1 MTVSVEEGYAIES
14 IAITFSGET
23 YTGAYEASVG
33 TYTDGVVAEWNG
45 FSYSVTFTATA
56 TSRMQK
62 IEVVY
67 VKDEAGTGIAETVAI
82 GASGEDIIY
91 NLNGQRLGKVQKGL
105 NIVNGKKVIFK

>member
-1 MTVSVEEGYAIES
+1 
-14 IAITFSGET
+14 
-23 YTGAYEASVG
+23 
-33 TYTDGVVAEWNG
+33 
-45 FSYSVTFTATA
+45 
-56 TSRMQK
+56 MQK